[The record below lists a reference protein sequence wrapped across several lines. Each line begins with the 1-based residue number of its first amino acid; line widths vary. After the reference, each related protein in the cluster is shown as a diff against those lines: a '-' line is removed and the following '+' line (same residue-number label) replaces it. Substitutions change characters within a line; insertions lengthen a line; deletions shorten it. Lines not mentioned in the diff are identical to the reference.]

1 MIFDIIIRVEKED
14 VIRELREKKSFQAKE
29 KYFFKKEDETETR
42 GRPLF

>member
-14 VIRELREKKSFQAKE
+14 VIRELWEKKSFQAKE
-29 KYFFKKEDETETR
+29 KYFFKKEEETETR

>member
-29 KYFFKKEDETETR
+29 KYFFKKEEETETR